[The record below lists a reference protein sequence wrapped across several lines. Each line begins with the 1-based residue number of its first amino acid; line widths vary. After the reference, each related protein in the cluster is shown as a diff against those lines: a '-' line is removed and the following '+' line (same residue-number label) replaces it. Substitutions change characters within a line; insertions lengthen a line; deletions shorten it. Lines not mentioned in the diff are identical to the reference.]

1 MIQWGNA
8 SILCDVILFLPFNTN
23 QKCKFVTQKEFVM
36 DGLTNWHVIC
46 NSLMSKSI
54 DIQEIEIDARVQKK
68 NVTFIIYVSAY
79 LSRHNAFELS
89 LGSV

>member
-1 MIQWGNA
+1 
-8 SILCDVILFLPFNTN
+8 
-23 QKCKFVTQKEFVM
+23 
-36 DGLTNWHVIC
+36 
-46 NSLMSKSI
+46 MSKSI

-89 LGSV
+89 LSSV